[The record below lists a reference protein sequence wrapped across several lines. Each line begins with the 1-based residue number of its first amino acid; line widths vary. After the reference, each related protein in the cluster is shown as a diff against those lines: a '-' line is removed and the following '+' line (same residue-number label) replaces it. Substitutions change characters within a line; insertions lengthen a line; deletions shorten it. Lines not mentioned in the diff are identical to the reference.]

1 MKGLTMKN
9 HLKAAAV
16 VIVIALVCMLVFIQ
30 YNKKNENP
38 EVASAADMQTK
49 FEKDGV
55 ESFTMETLD
64 KQKFE
69 LGSMKG
75 KLVILNFWASWCG
88 PCVEEVP
95 SLIKLVKE
103 FKGEVQLIA
112 VSGDSSEEDIN
123 IFLKSFPEL
132 KNENIK
138 IVWDQDRSIMKKF
151 NVTRLPESMILDKQH
166 KLIKKIVGSIEWYNE
181 DSKTYVKSTLA
192 K

>member
-1 MKGLTMKN
+1 MKN